1 MSAPATG
8 CAAAACDGR
17 SRAPRAIANETVRN
31 FGVALLAA
39 FGVCALVGRV
49 ASIAAPRPAPLI
61 TPAASPLRDE
71 YGARRELVGE
81 LGRSVIDPPR
91 VLSLVAE
98 SGMTP
103 EEAVGALRLARRAAI
118 AGGSADKAR
127 RLGEVIARL
136 EADTVIR

>member
-17 SRAPRAIANETVRN
+17 SHAPRAIANETVRN
-31 FGVALLAA
+31 FGVALLVA
-39 FGVCALVGRV
+39 FGVCALVGRLV
-49 ASIAAPRPAPLI
+49 SFAAPRPAPLN
-61 TPAASPLRDE
+61 ADLGAELRVE
-71 YGARRELVGE
+71 QNARRELVGE
-81 LGRSVIDPPR
+81 LIDPPR
-91 VLSLVAE
+91 ILSLVAE

-118 AGGSADKAR
+118 GGGSADKAR
-127 RLGEVIARL
+127 SLGAVIARL